1 MVSEA
6 ILDHWTMVSMKFSK
20 IYSIQACFLS
30 TYFPI
35 NPAFQ
40 ETFVYAQIQGGGGA
54 KEPKEGS
61 PPECSPA
68 NKQSKCTYFI
78 CTVREIM

>member
-40 ETFVYAQIQGGGGA
+40 ETFVYAQIQGGGGGERTQGG
-54 KEPKEGS
+54 K
-61 PPECSPA
+61 PP
-68 NKQSKCTYFI
+68 
-78 CTVREIM
+78 